1 MKRAMTVF
9 YEVDGS
15 IYVNLTNRCNNNC
28 EFCIRKNG
36 DGAYGSDPLWLKR
49 EPTEAEAL
57 AMLEE
62 LDLSQYRE
70 LVFCGYGEPSVRLE
84 LCQKIAGAARELCP
98 KIKTRINTNG
108 MSDLCFGE
116 NTAPKYANYFDT
128 VSISLNAPNATKYD
142 EICHPVYKL
151 SAFPAILS
159 FARNVKNYVHN
170 VLLSVVRETLTERQ
184 LAECAD
190 IAESLC
196 VTLKVRTLITGN

>member
-84 LCQKIAGAARELCP
+84 LCQKIASAARELCP

-108 MSDLCFGE
+108 MSDLGFGE

-151 SAFPAILS
+151 SALDAVIE
-159 FARNVKNYVHN
+159 FARNVKEYVHST
-170 VLLSVVRETLTERQ
+170 VFTVVGDFLTEKEIS
-184 LAECAD
+184 ECRS
-190 IAESLC
+190 IAESVGIPLR
-196 VTLKVRTLITGN
+196 VREYIG